1 MSMNIMAEGGGSGV
15 PDIKQQKQ
23 QISELLETP
32 LKKGDSWYL
41 VDSKWFKQWKKF
53 VGFDSWDVYNM
64 GNDASNP
71 GPVDNSGLFVEG
83 DVGNLKEHLIDE
95 LDYVLVPTATWE
107 NLTIWYGAVKN
118 QPPVHR
124 KVVEYGMF
132 VKHCKVE
139 VYLME
144 LKLCENSN
152 LDNMVPQK
160 FSKADTI
167 ETIEKEMKRLFN
179 IEDEK
184 ETRIW
189 NKYMS
194 NTYEQLSK
202 KENTVQDAG
211 LYQGQVL
218 VIEQKNQDGTWPRQP
233 ASNNSSTNSSYK
245 DSSSSTS
252 TNSSRYITNSSGKS
266 YSSYNNTSSSDYSR
280 SKPSVQEGLCGLGNL
295 GNTCFMNSALQ
306 CMNNV
311 PPLTRYFLSD
321 EFKKELNYNNPLGMH
336 GEIAKAYA
344 DLVQHVWS
352 GQNSYL
358 IPRNFKMQVGRFAPQ
373 FSGYQQHDS
382 QELLAFLCD
391 GLHEDLNR
399 IQKKPYV
406 ELRDSDGRSD
416 EVVADE
422 AWSNHLKRN
431 DSIIVDFFHGQF
443 KSTLVCPECQ
453 KVSVTFDPFS
463 FLSLPLPTK
472 KERTMEVF
480 LIRLDPKSKP
490 LQMKV
495 VVPKHG
501 MVYDLCKAI
510 SKVSQ
515 IAPDKMAVTD
525 VYNHRFH
532 KVFAPNDRV
541 ESITERDDIFVYEV
555 PVNSADDP
563 DTIIIP
569 VYLRERNSKRASFS
583 YSSSSYSLFGQ
594 PMLIAVPRK
603 QTTYQDLYEIIMKK
617 MSRYVRRPDTEDWYK
632 DDEEGNEVVENGETE
647 MDSDSDSKEHC
658 SSGEDTT
665 QNHKEDP
672 PTPPSKEKKTKSKP
686 LDRRSLLFRMSLV
699 NSYGSAELAR
709 LKDDGAPLRF
719 NNRTYIALDW
729 KDKAKDKFYIETEAE
744 DSEPHESMNL
754 RSVSR
759 KQQVDLNECLN
770 LFLTEETLEKED
782 SWYCPACKKHQ
793 EATKKFDLWKLPKVL
808 IIHLKRFSY
817 NRFLR
822 DKLDTLVTFP
832 TENLDMSSSVICP
845 NGGPYQYDLVAVSNH
860 YGGMGGGHYTAY
872 AQNACTQNWYYFDDS
887 SVSDASKEQVVSKA
901 AYVLF
906 YLRKDRVEEY
916 KQSLSQVIARRGE
929 ETTEN
934 GEAEEEEHIA
944 TETSDRKLRSHTG
957 ARSKRHSNGLSDSEE
972 EMETN

>member
-1 MSMNIMAEGGGSGV
+1 MAEGGGTGV
-15 PDIKQQKQ
+15 PELKQQNRM
-23 QISELLETP
+23 IRDLLDTP
-32 LKKGDSWYL
+32 LVKGDTWYL
-41 VDSKWFKQWKKF
+41 IDSRWYKQWKKY
-53 VGFDSWDVYNM
+53 VGYDSWDVYNM

-71 GPVDNSGLFVEG
+71 GPVDNSGIFVDG
-83 DVGNLKEHLIDE
+83 QVGTLKEHLIDE
-95 LDYVLVPTATWE
+95 LDYVLVPTEAW
-107 NLTIWYGAVKN
+107 NLLTKWYGVVAN
-118 QPPVHR
+118 QPPMPR

-144 LKLCENSN
+144 FKLCEHSEP
-152 LDNMVPQK
+152 DKVISQK

-167 ETIEKEMKRLFN
+167 ETIENEMRKLFN
-179 IEDEK
+179 IEEEK

-202 KENTVQDAG
+202 RENTVQDAG

-218 VIEQKNQDGTWPRQP
+218 VIEQKNKDGTWPRQP
-233 ASNNSSTNSSYK
+233 TSNNSTSNSSYK
-245 DSSSSTS
+245 DSSSSTTS
-252 TNSSRYITNSSGKS
+252 NSRYITGSSRSS
-266 YSSYNNTSSSDYSR
+266 YSYPSYNNTTSTDYGR
-280 SKPSVQEGLCGLGNL
+280 SAKPSVKEGLCGLSNL

-306 CMNNV
+306 CMSNV
-311 PPLTRYFLSD
+311 PPLTRYFLC
-321 EFKKELNYNNPLGMH
+321 EEYKEELNFENPLGMH

-344 DLVQHVWS
+344 DLIKQIWS
-352 GQNSYL
+352 GHHTYTV
-358 IPRNFKMQVGRFAPQ
+358 PRNFKMQVGRFAPQ

-399 IQKKPYV
+399 IQKKPYI
-406 ELRDSDGRSD
+406 ELKDSDGRPD
-416 EVVADE
+416 EVVAEE
-422 AWSNHLKRN
+422 AWGNHLKRN
-431 DSIIVDFFHGQF
+431 DSIIVDLFHGQF

-480 LIRLDPKSKP
+480 LIRLEPHAKP

-495 VVPKHG
+495 IVPKHG
-501 MVYDLCKAI
+501 MVSDLCKAI
-510 SKVSQ
+510 SKITGIS
-515 IAPDKMAVTD
+515 PDKMAVTD

-532 KVFAPNDRV
+532 KVFTPSDRV

-569 VYLRERNSKRASFS
+569 VYLRERNTKAYS
-583 YSSSSYSLFGQ
+583 YTSSSYTLFGQ

-603 QTTYQDLYEIIMKK
+603 HTTYQDLYEIIMKK
-617 MSRYVRRPDTEDWYK
+617 MSRYVKRPDSDDWWK
-632 DDEEGNEVVENGETE
+632 EDEEGNEVVENGETE
-647 MDSDSDSKEHC
+647 MDSDSDSKELY
-658 SSGEDTT
+658 SSGEDSA
-665 QNHKEDP
+665 QNHRDKEDA
-672 PTPPSKEKKTKSKP
+672 PTKDKKMSTSKVKP
-686 LDRRSLLFRMSLV
+686 VDHRSLLFRMTLV

-709 LKDDGAPLRF
+709 LKDDATPLRF
-719 NNRTYIALDW
+719 SHRTYIAIDW
-729 KDKAKDKFYIETEAE
+729 KEKAKEKFYSESKAE
-744 DSEPHESMNL
+744 DLETHESVTQ

-759 KQQVDLNECLN
+759 KQQVDLSECLN
-770 LFLTEETLEKED
+770 LFLTEEILEKED

-793 EATKKFDLWKLPKVL
+793 QATKKFDLWKLPKVL
-808 IIHLKRFSY
+808 VIHLKRFSY

-822 DKLDTLVTFP
+822 DKLDTMVTFP
-832 TENLDMSSSVICP
+832 MENLDMSNFVKCP
-845 NGGPYQYDLVAVSNH
+845 NSGPYVYDLVAVSNH

-887 SVSDASKEQVVSKA
+887 SVSDASRDQVESKA

-906 YLRKDRVEEY
+906 YLQKDSIEEFNS
-916 KQSLSQVIARRGE
+916 SLSQTIARRGKE
-929 ETTEN
+929 MEEN
-934 GEAEEEEHIA
+934 GEDENEVA
-944 TETSDRKLRSHTG
+944 TDTSERKLRSHTG
-957 ARSKRHSNGLSDSEE
+957 ARSKRHNAGLSDSEE